1 LAHKPSRM
9 EVNAA
14 IEKLIGFSED
24 ADNAAQTVILYG
36 DDLKTSAALQ
46 IEGVSAGM
54 SRGRGVSGYS
64 PGHGNVTIEDKDKEE
79 TREFIF
85 GVHKDRVGHYRLWKE
100 APGLLCF
107 HYFWKS
113 GLAVRGFSD
122 TGPDVYRLGYDQQS
136 LLPEF
141 LGVERSR
148 CILKLGILEFRLRYL
163 ERVHGKIRNPRIG
176 TSIIIG

>member
-1 LAHKPSRM
+1 M

-14 IEKLIGFSED
+14 IENLIRYSGDTSS
-24 ADNAAQTVILYG
+24 AAQTVILYG
-36 DDLKTSAALQ
+36 DDMKTSAALQ
-46 IEGVSAGM
+46 IEGARAAT

-64 PGHGNVTIEDKDKEE
+64 PGHGNVTIENEDKEE

-122 TGPDVYRLGYDQQS
+122 SGPDVYRLGYDQQS
-136 LLPEF
+136 LAPEF

-148 CILKLGILEFRLRYL
+148 RILKLGILEFRLRYL
-163 ERVHGKIRNPRIG
+163 EPILGQIRNPRIG